1 MTTIRYKGRKRAAP
15 LNDQIKALEKMP
27 DKDIDY
33 SDIPSVEQAPERLRF
48 DNDAIRRQI
57 AADPDDEPSAG
68 NIPETYPGHVPPRP
82 LPPRDPIWDRDLT
95 SAPPPPK
102 PKVAWP
108 KKKQHPRDRINEQ
121 LRTKAPRTREVKHLS
136 VGKPREER
144 IAILVDIG
152 RKRGTGVLLTEIE
165 THERKI
171 ADLREAVRQLTEE

>member
-48 DNDAIRRQI
+48 DNDALRRQI

-82 LPPRDPIWDRDLT
+82 LPPRYR
-95 SAPPPPK
+95 APEEPTEPPK

-108 KKKQHPRDRINEQ
+108 KKQHPRDRLNDQ
-121 LRTKAPRTREVKHLS
+121 LRVKAPRTREVKHLS
-136 VGKPREER
+136 AAKPREER

-171 ADLREAVRQLTEE
+171 ADLREAVKQLTDE